1 MNCLLIGGAPSVGK
15 SESIYRLSVYLLNH
29 GYTDITNTVPPEFR
43 DFRTVLAGINHNGVL
58 TRIIINSPTDTYAI
72 IEDFKKFF
80 DENGSYDILIS
91 SIRDENFYPRSEFFK
106 IMNLEALSTSL
117 LEIPFAKITR
127 RGDSFDRAINWYQNK
142 MDDLIIHTLKNTPF
156 VI

>member
-15 SESIYRLSVYLLNH
+15 SESIYRLAVYLLNH
-29 GYTDITNTVPPEFR
+29 GYTDITNTFPPEFR
-43 DFRTVLAGINHNGVL
+43 DFRSVLAGINQNGVQ

-91 SIRDENFYPRSEFFK
+91 SIRDDNFYPRPEFFK
-106 IMNLEALSTSL
+106 IMNLEAICNTF

-127 RGDSFDRAINWYQNK
+127 RGDRFDRAINWYQKK
-142 MDDLIIHTLKNTPF
+142 MDDLIIYTLNNTPF